1 MPGSEPGRC
10 PISPLPAPMRP
21 ATEWI
26 FVVSSALSSV
36 IGGMID
42 GSRRASIVLPEP
54 GEPII
59 STLWPPAAA
68 ISSARLATRCPLTSL
83 KSAS

>member
-1 MPGSEPGRC
+1 MGKLQDRENKRK
-10 PISPLPAPMRP
+10 
-21 ATEWI
+21 
-26 FVVSSALSSV
+26 SV

-68 ISSARLATRCPLTSL
+68 ISSARLATLCPLTSL